1 MYWAI
6 DGLSDYG
13 VPFFEV
19 LRSREMSHAAHPDKP
34 KLFGIGG
41 HVDHTVVTMNGATT
55 MRLHTW
61 PDKVGEKIQPLAS

>member
-1 MYWAI
+1 
-6 DGLSDYG
+6 
-13 VPFFEV
+13 
-19 LRSREMSHAAHPDKP
+19 MSHAAHPDKP